1 MRALA
6 AVLVVVMGA
15 IRAAAADSCVTCH
28 AALGDP
34 FDAPVEAVKLDVHG
48 KVGLSCAAC
57 HGGDPAD
64 PDATAMDE
72 AKGFVGRPAPGAIPG
87 LCGRCHSDESVMR
100 RYDPQLS
107 TDQLAEF
114 RTSVHGRRLAAG
126 DTKVATCVSC
136 HGVHGILPASDARSP
151 VHPTNVPTMCA
162 RCHSDPAHMAGYA
175 IPTEQLLQYQRSVHG
190 HLLLVQRD
198 VAAPA
203 CNDCHGNHGAFPP
216 GADSV
221 AMVCGQCH
229 PVNKDLFLS
238 SPHRSAFQR
247 LGLAECVACHGNHEV
262 LRPTDDMLGTGP
274 TAVCIGC
281 HAPDSNGYRAAAEMR
296 SAVGAL
302 SGAIAAAEEALGRAT
317 TAGMEVSEQEFALQ
331 ETREALVKTRNEVH
345 AFDLA
350 ALQEL
355 ARPATEK
362 AQGVERTARVALDEF
377 AARRRLAI
385 IPLGVIAVVGVLL
398 YAKIRSLDR
407 KLPPP
412 GS

>member
-6 AVLVVVMGA
+6 AVLLALLSVA
-15 IRAAAADSCVTCH
+15 RAGADSCVTCH
-28 AALGDP
+28 TALGEP
-34 FDAPVEAVKLDVHG
+34 FDAPVDAVKADAHG
-48 KVGLSCAAC
+48 RAGLSCAAC
-57 HGGDPAD
+57 HGGDPSD

-72 AKGFVGRPAPGAIPG
+72 AKGFVGRPAPAAIPK
-87 LCGRCHSDESVMR
+87 LCGRCHSDESFMR
-100 RYDPQLS
+100 RYDPQLP
-107 TDQLAEF
+107 TDQLADF
-114 RTSVHGRRLAAG
+114 ATSVHGQRLAAG
-126 DTKVATCVSC
+126 DTRVATCVSC
-136 HGVHGILPASDARSP
+136 HGAHGILPASDARSA
-151 VHPTNVPTMCA
+151 VYAANIPTLCA
-162 RCHSDPAHMAGYA
+162 RCHSDPAHMAAYG
-175 IPTEQLLQYQRSVHG
+175 IPTDQLLKYQRSVHG
-190 HLLLVQRD
+190 HLLLVERD
-198 VAAPA
+198 VSAPA

-229 PVNKDLFLS
+229 PINKDLFLA
-238 SPHRSAFQR
+238 SPHRAAFQR

-281 HAPDSNGYRAAAEMR
+281 HAPDSNGYRAATEMR

-331 ETREALVKTRNEVH
+331 ETLEALVKTRNQVH

-407 KLPPP
+407 EPSPP